1 MAFGIFSVAVPF
13 CNGLRLGVCAG
24 CTGGP
29 PGGKGH
35 RPTLEGS
42 GPGLAQSPGWGVFWS
57 AQGRLLVERPAL
69 AAGCFWPQP
78 LAFFTGNPSIFPA
91 VQTAVAVCPPGYGVA

>member
-13 CNGLRLGVCAG
+13 CNGLRPGVCAG
-24 CTGGP
+24 CPGGP
-29 PGGKGH
+29 PGSKGH

-57 AQGRLLVERPAL
+57 AQGCLLVERPAL
-69 AAGCFWPQP
+69 AAGCFWSQC
-78 LAFFTGNPSIFPA
+78 LAFFPGNPTDLLA
-91 VQTAVAVCPPGYGVA
+91 VRSAFAVCPPGDGVA